1 MQINRISTYTNQN
14 PNFDGNLQVKSTT
27 CIKNISSGSEIVK
40 TKDLLIDPS
49 KIESIAKVGNNIVAI
64 TKRNIY
70 EILNQGS
77 VFENFV
83 KALRASLDR
92 DLTIFDSNN
101 RTTSY
106 RAFLNSELEEIDK
119 W

>member
-1 MQINRISTYTNQN
+1 MQINRISTYSNQN
-14 PNFDGNLQVKSTT
+14 PKFDGNLQIKATT
-27 CIKNISSGSEIVK
+27 NIKNISSGSEIAK
-40 TKDLLIDPS
+40 TKDLLLDPS
-49 KIESIAKVGNNIVAI
+49 KIESIAKVGNDIVAI

-70 EILNQGS
+70 EILNQGC
-77 VFENFV
+77 VFENFS

-92 DLTIFDSNN
+92 HLTIFDSNK

-106 RAFLNSELEEIDK
+106 RAFVNSELAEIDR